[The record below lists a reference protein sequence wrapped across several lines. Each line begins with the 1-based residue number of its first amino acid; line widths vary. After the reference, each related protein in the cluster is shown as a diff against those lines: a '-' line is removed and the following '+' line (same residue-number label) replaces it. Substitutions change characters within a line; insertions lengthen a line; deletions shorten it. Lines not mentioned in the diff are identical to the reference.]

1 MSVTLME
8 VILVPKVI
16 VSGRGGSGKSTL
28 VSLLARELE
37 KNAKVLVLDADESN
51 LSLGFMLGMDPPAQ
65 TIMDSLGGKPAVME
79 KMRVM
84 FDSDFKERPRFF
96 EGDLTIDGLSPQRAS
111 GSGALSF
118 ARIGKI
124 EHSHE
129 GCACPMG
136 AVAKG
141 FLNHI
146 SVEGDQWVLVDTEAG
161 VEHFGRGLL
170 EGADAVLFV
179 ADPSHEAVI
188 LAEKAAALAREAGK
202 PFLVVINKAD
212 AETEPHMRE
221 KLAAA
226 GLDVLGSIPYL
237 PAVAKSNLTG
247 DPLEGGLPHGLTDLI
262 ATAVARG

>member
-1 MSVTLME
+1 M
-8 VILVPKVI
+8 PKVI

-37 KNAKVLVLDADESN
+37 QEAQVLVLDSDESN
-51 LSLGFMLGMDPPAQ
+51 LSLGLMLGLEPPPQ
-65 TIMDSLGGKPAVME
+65 TIMESLGGRPAVSE
-79 KMRVM
+79 KMRVL
-84 FDSDFKERPRFF
+84 FDSDFKEKPRFF
-96 EGDLTIDGLSPQRAS
+96 EGEMSIDGLPQRSASRS
-111 GSGALSF
+111 GSLSF
-118 ARIGKI
+118 ARVGKI

-146 SVEGDQWVLVDTEAG
+146 STGDGQWVLVDTEAG

-179 ADPSHEAVI
+179 ADPSHEAVL
-188 LAEKAAALAREAGK
+188 LAAKAAELAGEAGK
-202 PFLVVINKAD
+202 PFFLVLNKAD
-212 AETEPHMRE
+212 AETEPLMRE

-237 PAVAKSNLTG
+237 PEVARSNLAG
-247 DPLEGGLPHGLTDLI
+247 DPAKGGLPDDLAGRI
-262 ATAVARG
+262 VDAVQSNLRV